1 LGAVVFEMIG
11 GRNWRAATKAGIGAL
26 LGLAVGTIGKLAC
39 AVAMMGLFAV
49 NVILK
54 SGAAPGAVREVVM
67 RAVGGG

>member
-1 LGAVVFEMIG
+1 MTGQHAKH
-11 GRNWRAATKAGIGAL
+11 RNAQAL
-26 LGLAVGTIGKLAC
+26 LKIIHATGSTIGKLAC